1 MIFCSCLEPST
12 DHQEKGYK

>member
-1 MIFCSCLEPST
+1 MIFWSCLEPST